1 MMTESG
7 NYVLAILKTKE
18 NYDSIRISLEDL
30 RKEMDDLKEITTV
43 NEKKYN
49 IEYFLGGDW
58 KFLATVC
65 GLGPANQEHACI
77 WCKCPRLER
86 SDTTKT

>member
-1 MMTESG
+1 MTESG

-30 RKEMDDLKEITTV
+30 RKEMEDLKEITV
-43 NEKKYN
+43 NEKKNN

-65 GLGPANQEHACI
+65 GLPVQRTRNMPVSGASAQG
-77 WCKCPRLER
+77 
-86 SDTTKT
+86 